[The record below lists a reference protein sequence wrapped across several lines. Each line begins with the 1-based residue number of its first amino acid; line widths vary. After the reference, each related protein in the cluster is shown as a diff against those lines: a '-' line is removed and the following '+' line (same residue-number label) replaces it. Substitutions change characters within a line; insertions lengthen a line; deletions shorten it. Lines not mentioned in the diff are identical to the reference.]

1 MLVQYSSSL
10 KFGITLNVYDKYSPV
25 KRLTQSFRTCH
36 RNYKSYPRLT
46 EAVHVSQKSS
56 SFHRSCNRFT
66 CLLRTLVFNCYGMD
80 GSRSKLLTILSRCM
94 YVYVYIYVYIII
106 CIYVYMSIYTYIY
119 IYTHV
124 CIYTCIY
131 MYIYVCSVYI
141 YENLAATHYT
151 MAKTIVCHL
160 FITILSFEFIIFTG
174 GFYTVLFF
182 YHVFIICHSLTF
194 TSVSKVSFLCH
205 LLLGL

>member
-10 KFGITLNVYDKYSPV
+10 KSGITLNVYDKYSPV

-36 RNYKSYPRLT
+36 RNYRSCPRLT

-94 YVYVYIYVYIII
+94 YVYMYIYIYIYVYI
-106 CIYVYMSIYTYIY
+106 YMYMYMY
-119 IYTHV
+119 
-124 CIYTCIY
+124 IY
-131 MYIYVCSVYI
+131 MYIYMYVYI
-141 YENLAATHYT
+141 CVYVY
-151 MAKTIVCHL
+151 MYIYMYICMY
-160 FITILSFEFIIFTG
+160 I
-174 GFYTVLFF
+174 Y
-182 YHVFIICHSLTF
+182 IICVR
-194 TSVSKVSFLCH
+194 VS
-205 LLLGL
+205 